1 MTVTANE
8 ERPSGPPL
16 WLSLFC
22 FALMGPAVGI
32 NAVFVALATPAAA
45 PYGLGGLIVAGAIG
59 VVLGLVPARWLA
71 RKIHQ
76 GLREG

>member
-1 MTVTANE
+1 MTMTANE
-8 ERPSGPPL
+8 EHPAKPPL
-16 WLSLFC
+16 WLRLFC

-45 PYGLGGLIVAGAIG
+45 PYGIGGLIAAGAIG
-59 VVLGLVPARWLA
+59 IVLGLVPARWLA
-71 RKIHQ
+71 RKIDE